1 MAKSKYLKLVY
12 KEVYQNKKELFVFE
26 QNGVQKR
33 LTLSQ
38 GVNLISQFDSKDRN
52 CKVSRG
58 TISLK
63 PNEGELKVIKKRK
76 ITRGQYQGVRLY
88 IGKKEDFSFTIY
100 SNDIWFYNNVM
111 PNTSFLK
118 SCVKYI
124 KEIDNAV
131 IVDYKLMQAKSEKG
145 VYSIKDF
152 STGLKTILNVVYLL
166 RKKDTTAIIVNAT
179 ECGDKVMN
187 ILFEI
192 VNNSRIGLYI
202 THDIL
207 EMSENFQY
215 YVNDKKIED
224 TMELSDYF

>member
-1 MAKSKYLKLVY
+1 
-12 KEVYQNKKELFVFE
+12 
-26 QNGVQKR
+26 
-33 LTLSQ
+33 
-38 GVNLISQFDSKDRN
+38 
-52 CKVSRG
+52 
-58 TISLK
+58 
-63 PNEGELKVIKKRK
+63 
-76 ITRGQYQGVRLY
+76 
-88 IGKKEDFSFTIY
+88 
-100 SNDIWFYNNVM
+100 
-111 PNTSFLK
+111 
-118 SCVKYI
+118 
-124 KEIDNAV
+124 
-131 IVDYKLMQAKSEKG
+131 MQAKSEKG
-145 VYSIKDF
+145 IFSVKNF

-166 RKKDTTAIIVNAT
+166 RKKDTTPIIVNAT

>member
-12 KEVYQNKKELFVFE
+12 KEIYQNKKEVFVFE

-38 GVNLISQFDSKDRN
+38 GVNLISQFDPKDRN

-63 PNEGELKVIKKRK
+63 PNEGELKVIKKRE

>member
-12 KEVYQNKKELFVFE
+12 KEIYQNKKEVFVFE

-38 GVNLISQFDSKDRN
+38 GVNLISQFDPKDRN

-63 PNEGELKVIKKRK
+63 PNEGELKVIKKRE

-145 VYSIKDF
+145 VYSVKDF

>member
-12 KEVYQNKKELFVFE
+12 KEIYQNKKELFVFE

-58 TISLK
+58 IISLK
-63 PNEGELKVIKKRK
+63 PNEGELKVIKRREV
-76 ITRGQYQGVRLY
+76 TRGRYKGVRLY

-145 VYSIKDF
+145 VYSVKDF

-166 RKKDTTAIIVNAT
+166 RKKDKTPIIVNAT

-207 EMSENFQY
+207 EMSEDFQY

>member
-12 KEVYQNKKELFVFE
+12 KEIYQNKKELFVFE

-38 GVNLISQFDSKDRN
+38 GVNLISQFDPKDRN
-52 CKVSRG
+52 CKDSRG
-58 TISLK
+58 IISLK
-63 PNEGELKVIKKRK
+63 PNEGELKVIKRREV
-76 ITRGQYQGVRLY
+76 TRGQYKGVRLY
-88 IGKKEDFSFTIY
+88 IGKKEDFAFTIY
-100 SNDIWFYNNVM
+100 SNDTWFYKNVM
-111 PNTSFLK
+111 PDILFLK
-118 SCVKYI
+118 SCAKYI

-145 VYSIKDF
+145 VYSVKDF

-166 RKKDTTAIIVNAT
+166 RKKDTTPIIVNAT

-207 EMSENFQY
+207 EMSESFQY